1 MTLQLYLNEQKLIK
15 LDESVQGNY
24 DKLKDRVQSKN
35 ADLRALAS
43 YLKANDAF

>member
-1 MTLQLYLNEQKLIK
+1 MTLQLYLNEHKLIK

-24 DKLKDRVQSKN
+24 EKLKDRVQSKYP
-35 ADLRALAS
+35 DLRALAS